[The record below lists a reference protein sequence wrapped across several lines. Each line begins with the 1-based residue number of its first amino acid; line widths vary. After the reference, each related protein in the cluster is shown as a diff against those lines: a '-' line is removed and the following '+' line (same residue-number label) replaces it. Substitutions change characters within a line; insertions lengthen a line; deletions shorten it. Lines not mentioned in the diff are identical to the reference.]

1 MIAAMRTGIVHPPEP
16 ALRSMTAAD
25 IEPACAAIVASHWGD
40 RRAWFEVAAASPA
53 IHAFVAEAASGAI
66 VGTGVATVN
75 GPVGWIG
82 TIWVDPAWRGRGLG
96 RRLTEATIDAAE
108 AAGCRTLVLVATD
121 EGRPLYE
128 RLGFTVQTH
137 YRILEA
143 PGIDPA
149 ARPAATSERSVRAWR
164 PDDLEAAVAL
174 DRSITG
180 EDRRHLI
187 AAFGTPDAARVVVGP
202 DDGLRGF
209 VIRAPWGGG
218 ATIAPDPADARL
230 LLQARRAASG
240 PDGRVRAGLLAENVA
255 GLASLAA
262 DGWTDAWGAPRMI
275 RGQAL
280 DWRPDGIWG
289 QFNHAVG

>member
-1 MIAAMRTGIVHPPEP
+1 MITAMSTGIVHRREP
-16 ALRSMTAAD
+16 ILRSMTAAD
-25 IEPACAAIVASHWGD
+25 AEPASAAVVASGWGD
-40 RRAWFEVAAASPA
+40 RRAWFEVAVASPA
-53 IHAFVAEAASGAI
+53 IHAFVAEDATGAI
-66 VGTGVATVN
+66 AGTGVATIN

-82 TIWVDPAWRGRGLG
+82 TIWVEPAWRGRGLG

-121 EGRPLYE
+121 AGRPVYE

-149 ARPAATSERSVRAWR
+149 SVAVPAADRPVRPWR
-164 PDDLEAAVAL
+164 PEDLEAAVAL

-187 AAFGTPDAARVVVGP
+187 TAFATPDTARVVAGP
-202 DDGLRGF
+202 DGLLGF

-218 ATIAPDPADARL
+218 ATIAPDPDDARL